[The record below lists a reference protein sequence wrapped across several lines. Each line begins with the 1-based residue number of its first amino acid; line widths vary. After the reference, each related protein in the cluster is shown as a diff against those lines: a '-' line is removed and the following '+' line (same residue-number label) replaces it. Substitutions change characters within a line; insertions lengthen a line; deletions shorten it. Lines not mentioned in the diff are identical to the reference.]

1 MSESVKL
8 AENVLKITD
17 LREMS
22 SKAQYNMR
30 SSFIRDSGSK
40 LPDKKTFLNRQ
51 ASVCLKQEQHSGKST
66 ESLPIK
72 QSVYQ
77 L

>member
-40 LPDKKTFLNRQ
+40 MPDKKTFLNRQ
-51 ASVCLKQEQHSGKST
+51 ASACLKQEHSGKST

-72 QSVYQ
+72 QSVFQ
-77 L
+77 